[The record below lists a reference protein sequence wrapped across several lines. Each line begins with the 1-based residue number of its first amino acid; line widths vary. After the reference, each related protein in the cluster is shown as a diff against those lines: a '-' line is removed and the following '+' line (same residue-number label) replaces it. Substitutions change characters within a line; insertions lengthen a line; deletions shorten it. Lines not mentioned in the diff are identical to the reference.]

1 MRPAHQDGFTLIELM
16 VTVTIMSILMAL
28 AFPSM
33 AAWMRNSKVRTVADA
48 LQNGLR
54 TAQTDAMRRSRQVVF
69 SLTDSANPKT
79 SLSAAANGSNWSIN
93 TVKLLSTDSAAEFVE
108 SGVLTAV
115 GSGVQIAGP
124 AAICF
129 NSLGRLT
136 ANTATGVTG
145 GNCAS
150 ASAATYA
157 VTLDGADRPLRVTVT
172 VGGQVRMC
180 DPNKSIATRPDGC
193 V

>member
-1 MRPAHQDGFTLIELM
+1 M

-33 AAWMRNSKVRTVADA
+33 ASWMRNSKIRTVADA

-54 TAQTDAMRRSRQVVF
+54 TAQTDALRRSRQVVF
-69 SLTDSANPKT
+69 SLTNSADPKT

-108 SGVLTAV
+108 SGVLTSV
-115 GSGVQIAGP
+115 GSGVQITGP

-136 ANTATGVTG
+136 ANSATGVSG

-150 ASAATYA
+150 ASASTYA
-157 VTLDGADRPLRVTVT
+157 ITLDGADRPLRVTVT

-193 V
+193 

>member
-1 MRPAHQDGFTLIELM
+1 MLRLRRQAGFTLIELM

-54 TAQTDAMRRSRQVVF
+54 TAQTDALRRSRQVVF
-69 SLTDSANPKT
+69 SLTNSTNPKA
-79 SLSAAANGSNWSIN
+79 SLSAVANGSNWSIN
-93 TVKLLSTDSAAEFVE
+93 TVKLLSTDSTAEFVE
-108 SGVLTAV
+108 GGVLTSV
-115 GSGVQIAGP
+115 GSGVQITGP

-129 NSLGRLT
+129 SSLGRLT
-136 ANTATGVTG
+136 TNSATGVSG

-150 ASAATYA
+150 ASATTYA

-193 V
+193 